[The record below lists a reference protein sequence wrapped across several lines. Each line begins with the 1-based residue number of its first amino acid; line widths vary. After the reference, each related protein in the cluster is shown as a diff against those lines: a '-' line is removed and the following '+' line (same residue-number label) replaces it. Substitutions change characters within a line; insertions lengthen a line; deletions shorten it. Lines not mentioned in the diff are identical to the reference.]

1 MDEKNILKLRVL
13 ERTEQM
19 LDNIVEEQVKSDFS
33 NKILKSGQTNP
44 IYKKMLE
51 FHNSKIGDKF
61 SVRDLL
67 R

>member
-1 MDEKNILKLRVL
+1 MDEKTFLKLRVL
-13 ERTEQM
+13 ERTEEM
-19 LDNIVEEQVKSDFS
+19 LNDVVEDQVKPR
-33 NKILKSGQTNP
+33 IAHPHQTNP
-44 IYKKMLE
+44 MQKNLMR

>member
-13 ERTEQM
+13 EKTEQM
-19 LDNIVEEQVKSDFS
+19 LDEIVEEQVKPKFS
-33 NKILKSGQTNP
+33 HPNQSNP

-51 FHNSKIGDKF
+51 FHNSKIGEKF
-61 SVRDLL
+61 SVKDLL